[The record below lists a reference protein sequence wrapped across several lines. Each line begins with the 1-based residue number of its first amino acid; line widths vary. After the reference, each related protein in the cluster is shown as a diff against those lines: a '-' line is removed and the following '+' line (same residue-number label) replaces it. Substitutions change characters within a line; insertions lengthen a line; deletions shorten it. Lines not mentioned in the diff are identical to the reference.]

1 MEGNDVTED
10 ELIRITDNN
19 SVISNFLNFSFVTN
33 PFLNNICNYSI
44 KKGDMKRDTWVLK
57 FRTQVSLF
65 SFAELLYNENIKR
78 LA

>member
-44 KKGDMKRDTWVLK
+44 KKDYEKGHFGSKV
-57 FRTQVSLF
+57 
-65 SFAELLYNENIKR
+65 
-78 LA
+78 